1 MVHLISALFIIEF
14 FLILIIM
21 LYTLLKKGA
30 TFKVGV
36 SFGVLFFVFI
46 PVWIMILTGTLEL
59 SKADFSYTT
68 LTDVVLNNNIHSS
81 LLLLGYLFSILLY
94 LYFPSRY
101 STIEVNDKFK
111 PSSKAYLTIYTIG
124 MLIVFI
130 GSGLLE
136 GGDWYQNREHFMQS
150 NGALAV
156 LIVFLVNSAKILLL
170 STLFYKWLRNDF
182 SFYKFMFFILLFVII
197 DMVF

>member
-81 LLLLGYLFSILLY
+81 LLLLGYLFSILL
-94 LYFPSRY
+94 
-101 STIEVNDKFK
+101 
-111 PSSKAYLTIYTIG
+111 
-124 MLIVFI
+124 
-130 GSGLLE
+130 
-136 GGDWYQNREHFMQS
+136 
-150 NGALAV
+150 
-156 LIVFLVNSAKILLL
+156 
-170 STLFYKWLRNDF
+170 
-182 SFYKFMFFILLFVII
+182 FVIL
-197 DMVF
+197 

>member
-21 LYTLLKKGA
+21 LYTLLKKGV

-101 STIEVNDKFK
+101 STIDVNDKFK
-111 PSSKAYLTIYTIG
+111 PSAKGYLTIYAH
-124 MLIVFI
+124 
-130 GSGLLE
+130 
-136 GGDWYQNREHFMQS
+136 WY
-150 NGALAV
+150 
-156 LIVFLVNSAKILLL
+156 VNSIYW
-170 STLFYKWLRNDF
+170 FR
-182 SFYKFMFFILLFVII
+182 II
-197 DMVF
+197 RRGRLV

>member
-21 LYTLLKKGA
+21 LYTLLKKGV

-36 SFGVLFFVFI
+36 SFGVLFFIFI
-46 PVWIMILTGTLEL
+46 PVWIMILSGILEL

-68 LTDVVLNNNIHSS
+68 LTDVVFNNNIYSS

-94 LYFPSRY
+94 LYFPSQY
-101 STIEVNDKFK
+101 STIDVNNKFK
-111 PSSKAYLTIYTIG
+111 PSTKGYFTIYVIG

-156 LIVFLVNSAKILLL
+156 LIVFLVNSVKILFI
-170 STLFYKWLRNDF
+170 SSLF
-182 SFYKFMFFILLFVII
+182 
-197 DMVF
+197 

>member
-1 MVHLISALFIIEF
+1 MAHLISALFIIEF
-14 FLILIIM
+14 FLILLIM
-21 LYTLLKKGA
+21 LYTLLKKGV

-46 PVWIMILTGTLEL
+46 PVWIMILTGSLDL

-68 LTDVVLNNNIHSS
+68 LTDVVLNKNIHSS

-94 LYFPSRY
+94 LYFPSQY
-101 STIEVNDKFK
+101 STIDVNNKFK
-111 PSSKAYLTIYTIG
+111 PSTKGYFTIYVIG

-156 LIVFLVNSAKILLL
+156 LIVFLVNFKL
-170 STLFYKWLRNDF
+170 
-182 SFYKFMFFILLFVII
+182 SFYCYSSSLGFLV
-197 DMVF
+197 